1 MNIMW
6 FPACVFFWLAI
17 ILRSFKLTAFFSLCD
32 IWYFALFNF
41 FGVIF
46 TFEVAAIFSTQF
58 TYSSNRGRLI
68 NASARVVVHTMP
80 ENNVPFCIKCHS
92 QWIALFH
99 CIVCLLPIWTFHI
112 FLNQFHALYRGL
124 IILMHGFLGTVYT
137 IFERICKHFIKNNRL
152 LFQCISTEF

>member
-1 MNIMW
+1 MIFNPIIISSHKLTAPKWEGKIWTLIAMK
-6 FPACVFFWLAI
+6 CYEHNVISSVCFFWLAI

-112 FLNQFHALYRGL
+112 FLNQFYAL
-124 IILMHGFLGTVYT
+124 
-137 IFERICKHFIKNNRL
+137 
-152 LFQCISTEF
+152 

>member
-1 MNIMW
+1 M
-6 FPACVFFWLAI
+6 
-17 ILRSFKLTAFFSLCD
+17 FFSGWQSFCALLNWLLFSHCAIYD
-32 IWYFALFNF
+32 ISHCLTF
-41 FGVIF
+41 FVIIF
-46 TFEVAAIFSTQF
+46 TFEVIAIFSTQF

-137 IFERICKHFIKNNRL
+137 IFERICKPFIKNNRL